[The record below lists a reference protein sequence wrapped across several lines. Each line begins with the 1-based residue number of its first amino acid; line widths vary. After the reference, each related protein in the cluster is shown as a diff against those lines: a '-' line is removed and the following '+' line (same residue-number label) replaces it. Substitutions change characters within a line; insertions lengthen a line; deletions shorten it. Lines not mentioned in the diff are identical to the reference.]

1 MVKRSKWSDDDI
13 EVLKVNYHRGIKFV
27 QNLLPNRTVDSIK
40 KKARYLNLKSDKINF
55 DLQEIIKII
64 NESYSFAEV
73 FRKLNKSKSGDAYN
87 SLRRFIIRSSID
99 ISHFQPWKNN
109 GKFRIKKDINNYLIT
124 GSTITSS
131 HLKDKLYE
139 DGLKKRIC
147 EKCGQG
153 EEWNGDRMSLIL
165 DHING
170 VPNDNRLENLRILC
184 PNCNSTL
191 PTHCRGSKGIKL
203 FDFVVKEKIIIK
215 KEVFTDSEKKSQL
228 DQRKVQRPPYE
239 QLLLEVGEIG
249 YVATGKKYGV
259 SDNSIRKWIRMY
271 KKYGENF

>member
-191 PTHCRGSKGIKL
+191 PTHCRGSRGIKL
-203 FDFVVKEKIIIK
+203 LDFVVKEKIIIK

-249 YVATGKKYGV
+249 YVATGKKNMV
-259 SDNSIRKWIRMY
+259 FQITP
-271 KKYGENF
+271 